1 MGTHKVS
8 TTAYHPQTDGL
19 VERFNRTLIDMLA
32 QTVEKNGRDWDRHL
46 PHVLFAYRAGPQESI
61 KESPF
66 FLLYGRDPQL
76 PTEAALN
83 QPKTRYQVDLD
94 DYKLELTD
102 NLTQAW
108 ELAQTQI
115 KKAQKYQ
122 KVYYDRHAKEPRVC
136 VGDRVFIYM
145 PSAKKGK
152 AHKFARPFHGPFRVI
167 ELTANDAK
175 VCPVNHP
182 RADPIFVSL
191 DRVRHCPEEIAPEEF
206 WPSRPDRR
214 KADDTDWSPQI
225 EFTTKEEDEAQDT
238 TVKEAEKI
246 SPWEGR
252 LRSRRQDRT
261 RTPDT

>member
-1 MGTHKVS
+1 MD
-8 TTAYHPQTDGL
+8 YI

-32 QTVEKNGRDWDRHL
+32 KTVEKNGRDWDSHL
-46 PHVLFAYRAGPQESI
+46 PHVLFAYRASPQEST

-102 NLTQAW
+102 SLTQAW

-115 KKAQKYQ
+115 KKAQKHQ
-122 KVYYDRHAKEPRVC
+122 KLCYDRHAKKPTFC

-152 AHKFARPFHGPFRVI
+152 AYKFARPFHGPFRVV
-167 ELTANDAK
+167 ELTTNDAK
-175 VCPVNHP
+175 VCPVNRP
-182 RADPIFVSL
+182 KADPIFVSL
-191 DRVRHCPEEIAPEEF
+191 DRVRHCPKEIAPEEF
-206 WPSRPDRR
+206 WPCRPCRQ
-214 KADDTDWSPQI
+214 KPVETDLSDQI
-225 EFTTKEEDEAQDT
+225 DLAILDEDEVIDT
-238 TVKEAEKI
+238 TVEEAAKI
-246 SPWEGR
+246 SPWAGR
-252 LRSRRQDRT
+252 LRSRQQDRS